1 MSSPGSDLFNLVIK
15 RTLGRMK
22 SEKNQLKHGIL
33 KRMTKGEF
41 SNQLVTIHA
50 ASHAGHSVKENA
62 NQAID
67 AG

>member
-1 MSSPGSDLFNLVIK
+1 
-15 RTLGRMK
+15 MK